1 MEFLD
6 FDAIN
11 LLALSFSLGKLWNG
25 FTVLLG
31 LGLVIFFHELGHFAV
46 AKWCDVHVERFS
58 IGIGP
63 IIWSRQ
69 KGETEY
75 ALSALPFGGYVKML
89 GQDDMDSSQQ
99 TSDEIAENPR
109 SYTSKK
115 VWQRMAIISA
125 GVIMNVI
132 TGFMFF
138 AIAYRMGVT
147 EIVPMV
153 GNVGTGMPAWE
164 AGLKPGDIIREIDG
178 STINNWR
185 DMNLEVALSS
195 GPISALVERRDGTK
209 ETVKIL
215 PRVRGIRP
223 MIGVASASETQFIRI
238 PPEDYPLVSPGSAAS
253 FASEEFQWGDDVVA
267 VNGQDVTYSYE
278 VQEIEARE
286 ADRDLVYS
294 VERMPLDDEGKPV
307 EGATPQK
314 LEISVP
320 PQRTRTPGFMMA
332 MGPVSAIQPGSPGSE
347 VFEPGDLLVSV
358 DGQEVSRDID
368 PLALP
373 GYFSAKAGEEVVVVV
388 KRQTS
393 EEGREEKEV
402 RLTPADIPVLRD
414 PLRTATGPLPIPSIG
429 VGVHV
434 QPRIAFV
441 SEEAGTNYEGKL
453 QANQKITKI
462 EFVQKDPENLVA
474 DALGE
479 EAVET
484 IDIEEVENDEAET
497 GKPNWAV
504 VHAAIQAAPNRDVF
518 IYVTGGSEGAAA
530 EKIQLTDI
538 KAVDGW
544 YLPYRGI
551 NGWKQLTQ
559 VRKVSSLAEAA
570 SLGIH
575 FTRNNGL
582 KIYMTL
588 VSLFRGSLSVKA
600 LSGPLGIIQ
609 AGTQEADDGLASLF
623 VFLGFLSVNLAVLN
637 FLPIP
642 VLDGGHM
649 VFLIWEAVARKKPS
663 PRIINLA
670 HGLGLVFLLSLFVFV
685 LSMDF
690 MRLTR

>member
-1 MEFLD
+1 MEFPD
-6 FDAIN
+6 IEN
-11 LLALSFSLGKLWNG
+11 LTLIAFSLGKLWNG

-132 TGFMFF
+132 TGFFFF
-138 AIAYRMGVT
+138 AMAYRMGVT

-164 AGLKPGDIIREIDG
+164 AGLQPGDIIRKIDG

-185 DMNLEVALSS
+185 DMNLGVALSS
-195 GPISALVERRDGTK
+195 GNISALVERRDGSL
-209 ETVKIL
+209 ETITIT
-215 PRVRGIRP
+215 PRIRGIAP
-223 MIGVASASETQFIRI
+223 MIGVASAFETQFLRN
-238 PPEDYPLVSPGSAAS
+238 PPPDFPLISPGAAAAS
-253 FASEEFQWGDDVVA
+253 ASQEFQWGDDIVA
-267 VNGQDVTYSYE
+267 VNGQPVTYRYE
-278 VQEIEARE
+278 VAEIAARQ
-286 ADRDLVYS
+286 ADQDLVFS
-294 VERMPLDDEGKPV
+294 VERMPVDAEGQPV
-307 EGATPQK
+307 KDGTPQK
-314 LEISVP
+314 LEITVP
-320 PQRTRTPGFMMA
+320 PKKIRTPGFMMA
-332 MGPVSAIQPGSPGSE
+332 MGPVSAIAPGSVGSRH
-347 VFEPGDLLVSV
+347 FEPGDQIVSV
-358 DGQEVSRDID
+358 DGQEVSRQID

-373 GYFSAKAGEEVVVVV
+373 EYFSSKAGEEVVVVV

-393 EEGREEKEV
+393 EDGREDKEV
-402 RLTPADIPVLRD
+402 RLTPLDIPVLRD
-414 PLRTATGPLPIPSIG
+414 PLRTSTGPMPIPSIG
-429 VGVHV
+429 IGVHI
-434 QPRIAFV
+434 QPRIAYI
-441 SEEAGTNYEGKL
+441 SESAATAYEGKL
-453 QANQKITKI
+453 EANQKITKI
-462 EFVQKDPENLVA
+462 EFVQKDADNPVI
-474 DALGE
+474 DALGKE
-479 EAVET
+479 VTET
-484 IDIEEVENDEAET
+484 IDIAAVEADEAES
-497 GKPNWAV
+497 GKPNWAA
-504 VHAAIQAAPNRDVF
+504 VHAAMQMAPNRDVF
-518 IYVTGGSEGAAA
+518 IHVTGGSQGDRPER
-530 EKIQLTDI
+530 IQLTDI
-538 KAVDGW
+538 APVDDW
-544 YLPYRGI
+544 YVSYRGI

-559 VRKVSSLAEAA
+559 VRKVSSLGEAA
-570 SLGIH
+570 VLGLH

-609 AGTQEADDGLASLF
+609 AGTQEADGGLASLF

-649 VFLIWEAVARKKPS
+649 VFLIWEAVARRKPS

-670 HGLGLVFLLSLFVFV
+670 HGLGLVFLLSLFVIV

-690 MRLTR
+690 IRLTK

>member
-11 LLALSFSLGKLWNG
+11 LIALSFSLGKLWNG

-132 TGFMFF
+132 TGFLFF

-185 DMNLEVALSS
+185 DMNLGVALSS
-195 GPISALVERRDGTK
+195 GNISTVVERPDGSKATIQI
-209 ETVKIL
+209 T
-215 PRVRGIRP
+215 PRIRGIAP
-223 MIGVASASETQFIRI
+223 MIGVVSAHETQFLRN
-238 PPEDYPLVSPGSAAS
+238 PPEDFPLVSPGSAAS
-253 FASEEFQWGDDVVA
+253 RASEEFAWGDHIVA
-267 VNGQDVTYSYE
+267 VNDQPVTFRY
-278 VQEIEARE
+278 EIEEIAARA
-286 ADRDLVYS
+286 ADQDLVFR
-294 VERMPLDDEGKPV
+294 VERLPLDEEGKPV
-307 EGATPQK
+307 KDATPET
-314 LEISVP
+314 LDITVP
-320 PQRTRTPGFMMA
+320 PQKVRTPGFMMA
-332 MGPVSAIQPGSPGSE
+332 MGPVSAIQPGSVGSE
-347 VFEPGDLLVSV
+347 HLKPGDQIVSV

-373 GYFSAKAGEEVVVVV
+373 EYFSSKAGEEVVLIV

-393 EEGREEKEV
+393 EDGREDREV
-402 RLTPADIPVLRD
+402 RLTPDDAPVLRD
-414 PLRTATGPLPIPSIG
+414 PLRTATGAMPIPAIG
-429 VGVHV
+429 VGIHI

-441 SEEAGTNYEGKL
+441 SEAAEQAYEGRL
-453 QANQKITKI
+453 QANQKITRI
-462 EFVQKDPENLVA
+462 EFVQKDA
-474 DALGE
+474 DNPIVDGLGKE
-479 EAVET
+479 VIET
-484 IDIEEVENDEAET
+484 IDIAKIESEEAES
-497 GKPNWAV
+497 GKPNWAG
-504 VHAAIQAAPNRDVF
+504 VHAAMQAAPGRDVF
-518 IYVTGGSEGAAA
+518 VYVATADGSTT
-530 EKIQLTDI
+530 EKVPLTDI
-538 KAVDGW
+538 ASVDGW

-570 SLGIH
+570 SLGLH

-690 MRLTR
+690 LRLM